1 MEHLQSILDQFVK
14 WLTEIAPNLIAAILI
29 LVIGWW
35 LSSLLSKSLRKA
47 MHRGKLDAGIISFV
61 YSVTKNTLR
70 VIVLIS
76 TAAKLGINVTSIIA
90 AIGAA
95 GVTIGLALKDS
106 LANVASGA
114 LIIINKPF
122 HVGDYLEIEGLQGT
136 VTKIE
141 MLNTT
146 LNTFDNK
153 SIVIPNSRITSN
165 NIVNFTAQQT
175 RRLDLSYGVS
185 YDADL
190 TQVKTLL
197 NDLVR
202 NNALALP
209 DPAPVIAVGEH
220 KDSSVQIVVKIWCER
235 EHYWDLY
242 YQMQESVKRTFDQ
255 HHIVIPFHQMDVHV
269 VSSDKGTSDQKAA
282 HRS

>member
-1 MEHLQSILDQFVK
+1 MEHLQSILDQFLK
-14 WLTEIAPNLIAAILI
+14 WLQNIAPNFIAAILI

-35 LSSLLSKSLRKA
+35 LSSLLSKSLRKV
-47 MHRGKLDAGIISFV
+47 MRRGKLDAGIISFV
-61 YSVTKNTLR
+61 YSITKNVLR

-76 TAAKLGINVTSIIA
+76 TASKLGVNVTSIIA

-95 GVTIGLALKDS
+95 GVTIGIALKDS

-141 MLNTT
+141 MMTT
-146 LNTFDNK
+146 TMNTFDNK

-165 NIVNFTAQQT
+165 NIVNFSAQKT

-185 YDADL
+185 YDSDL
-190 TQVKTLL
+190 TKVKSLL
-197 NDLVR
+197 VGLVQD
-202 NNALALP
+202 NPKALT

-220 KDSSVQIVVKIWCER
+220 QDSCVQIVVKIWCDR
-235 EHYWDLY
+235 ENYWDLY
-242 YQMQESVKRTFDQ
+242 YEMQESVKQTFDQ
-255 HHIVIPFHQMDVHV
+255 NQIVIPFNQMDVHV
-269 VSSDKGTSDQKAA
+269 VSQNTSPAEK
-282 HRS
+282 